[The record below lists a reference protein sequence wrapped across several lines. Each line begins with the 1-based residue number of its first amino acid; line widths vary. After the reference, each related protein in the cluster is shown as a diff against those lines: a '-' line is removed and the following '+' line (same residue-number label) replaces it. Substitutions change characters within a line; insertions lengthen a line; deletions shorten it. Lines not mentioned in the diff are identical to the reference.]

1 MENKLLRKCL
11 VRVFMLMGHGLVTL
25 LLLTVC
31 AQFRSNTT
39 YRYVLDWTSRNAFGF
54 VWVLPLILTLFG
66 KHIGAWI
73 ITLGNIVSVGV
84 GQYLGDYWY
93 RIDYFGDSANGYH
106 HGVSIWYSGVLISIG
121 LAVVVEL
128 LIFLVRRFLAKKRQ
142 APEVQS

>member
-93 RIDYFGDSANGYH
+93 RTVPTAITMAFP
-106 HGVSIWYSGVLISIG
+106 SGTPVCFSIG

-142 APEVQS
+142 TPEVQS